1 MKKLLFAHFLKDT
14 FFFFILMTLTL
25 GLIVWVIQAVNY
37 LDFITEDGHG
47 FFVYFSY
54 TFFNFPKIIHR
65 ILPFI
70 FFVSLFY
77 QINRYELKNELI
89 VYWAA
94 GVSKLQFI
102 KVILSFSLFFMIFQ
116 IIMGS
121 YISPKGQDKARNFIR
136 NSNID
141 FFPSLF
147 QEGKFI
153 DVVQNLTIFI
163 ESEKP
168 SGTYNNIYLKE
179 ANKGLDNPSRI
190 IYAKKGYL
198 NNSNEKKYLE
208 LFNGDIVNINGS
220 KTNNFS
226 FDKINFDLSEYTS
239 KSTTFPKIQE
249 LNSKLLIKCWTYN
262 AKGKAKDL
270 KSEIFSCNKSTIEN
284 VKEEVFKRFYKPV
297 YLLLLSMIACL
308 LFFISKEN
316 KKFSLYKYIIF
327 FFGIVVIVLSELS
340 LRYASNNI
348 IGFYFFITFPL
359 FSILSLYIF
368 SFIKS
373 KINF

>member
-47 FFVYFSY
+47 FYVYFSY

-102 KVILSFSLFFMIFQ
+102 KVILGFSFFFMIFQ

-121 YISPKGQDKARNFIR
+121 YISPTGQDKARDFIR

-153 DVVQNLTIFI
+153 DVVKDLTIFI
-163 ESEKP
+163 ESERP
-168 SGTYNNIYLKE
+168 SGIYNNIYLKE
-179 ANKGLDNPSRI
+179 INKGELNSSRV
-190 IYAKKGYL
+190 IYAKKGNL
-198 NNSNEKKYLE
+198 NILNEKKYLT
-208 LFNGDIVNINGS
+208 LFNGDIVNVNGS

-239 KSTTFPKIQE
+239 KTTTFPKIQE
-249 LNSKLLIKCWTYN
+249 LNSKHLIKCLAYN
-262 AKGKAKDL
+262 ARGEAKEL
-270 KSEIFSCNKSTIEN
+270 KSKIFSCDKSRIN
-284 VKEEVFKRFYKPV
+284 NIKEEVFKRFYKPV

-316 KKFSLYKYIIF
+316 KRFTLYKYIIF
-327 FFGIVVIVLSELS
+327 FIGIVAIILSEFS

-359 FSILSLYIF
+359 FSILILYIF

>member
-14 FFFFILMTLTL
+14 FFFFILMTFSL

-54 TFFNFPKIIHR
+54 TLFNFPKIIHR

-70 FFVSLFY
+70 FFISLFY

-89 VYWAA
+89 IYWAA

-102 KVILSFSLFFMIFQ
+102 KVILGFSLFFMLVQ

-121 YISPKGQDKARNFIR
+121 YISPMGQDKARNFIR

-153 DVVQNLTIFI
+153 DVVQNLTIYI

-179 ANKGLDNPSRI
+179 VNKDSVNSSRV

-198 NNSNEKKYLE
+198 NDTKEKRYLT
-208 LFNGDIVNINGS
+208 LFDGDVVNLNDS

-239 KSTTFPKIQE
+239 KSITFPKIQE
-249 LNSKLLIKCWTYN
+249 LNSKLLIKCLAYD

-270 KSEIFSCNKSTIEN
+270 KSEIFTCGNSTIKN
-284 VKEEVFKRFYKPV
+284 VKEEVLKRFYKPL

-308 LFFISKEN
+308 IFFISKEN
-316 KKFSLYKYIIF
+316 KRFTLYKYIIF
-327 FFGIVVIVLSELS
+327 FIGIVAIIISELS

>member
-37 LDFITEDGHG
+37 LDFMTEDGHG

-54 TFFNFPKIIHR
+54 TLFNFPKVIHR

-89 VYWAA
+89 VYWSA

-121 YISPKGQDKARNFIR
+121 YISPMGQDKARNFIR

-168 SGTYNNIYLKE
+168 SGTYNNIYLKQL
-179 ANKGLDNPSRI
+179 NKGSLNSSRV

-198 NNSNEKKYLE
+198 KNSNEKNYLE
-208 LFNGDIVNINGS
+208 LFNGDIVNLNGS

-239 KSTTFPKIQE
+239 KSITFPKIQE
-249 LNSKLLIKCWTYN
+249 LNSKLLIKCLAYD

-270 KSEIFSCNKSTIEN
+270 KNEIFICSKSIIKN

-316 KKFSLYKYIIF
+316 KRFTLYKYIIF
-327 FFGIVVIVLSELS
+327 FIGITAIISSELS
-340 LRYASNNI
+340 LRYVSNNT

-368 SFIKS
+368 SFYKS

>member
-1 MKKLLFAHFLKDT
+1 
-14 FFFFILMTLTL
+14 
-25 GLIVWVIQAVNY
+25 
-37 LDFITEDGHG
+37 
-47 FFVYFSY
+47 
-54 TFFNFPKIIHR
+54 
-65 ILPFI
+65 
-70 FFVSLFY
+70 
-77 QINRYELKNELI
+77 
-89 VYWAA
+89 
-94 GVSKLQFI
+94 
-102 KVILSFSLFFMIFQ
+102 
-116 IIMGS
+116 MGS

-153 DVVQNLTIFI
+153 DVVENLTIFI

-179 ANKGLDNPSRI
+179 MNKGLDNSSRV

-198 NNSNEKKYLE
+198 KNSNEKNYLE
-208 LFNGDIVNINGS
+208 LFNGDIVNVNS
-220 KTNNFS
+220 TKTNNFS

-249 LNSKLLIKCWTYN
+249 SSSKLLIKCLAYD

-270 KSEIFSCNKSTIEN
+270 KSEIFTCSKSIIKN

-316 KKFSLYKYIIF
+316 KRFTLYKYIIF
-327 FFGIVVIVLSELS
+327 FIGITAIISSELS
-340 LRYASNNI
+340 LRYVSNNT

-368 SFIKS
+368 SFYKS

>member
-1 MKKLLFAHFLKDT
+1 MKKLLFVHFLKDT

-65 ILPFI
+65 ILPFTL
-70 FFVSLFY
+70 FVSLFY

-89 VYWAA
+89 VYWTA

-136 NSNID
+136 NSNVD

-153 DVVQNLTIFI
+153 DVVENLTIFI

-179 ANKGLDNPSRI
+179 MNKGLGNSSRV

-198 NNSNEKKYLE
+198 KSSNEKKYLE

-226 FDKINFDLSEYTS
+226 FEKINFDLSEYTS

-270 KSEIFSCNKSTIEN
+270 KSEIFSCDKSTIKN
-284 VKEEVFKRFYKPV
+284 VKEEVFKRFYKPI

>member
-327 FFGIVVIVLSELS
+327 FFGIVVIILSELS

>member
-1 MKKLLFAHFLKDT
+1 M
-14 FFFFILMTLTL
+14 
-25 GLIVWVIQAVNY
+25 V
-37 LDFITEDGHG
+37 

-54 TFFNFPKIIHR
+54 TLFNFPKIIHR

-70 FFVSLFY
+70 FFISLFY

-89 VYWAA
+89 VYWTA
-94 GVSKLQFI
+94 GVSKFQFI
-102 KVILSFSLFFMIFQ
+102 KIILGFSLLFMIFQ

-121 YISPKGQDKARNFIR
+121 YISPTGQDKARNFIR

-153 DVVQNLTIFI
+153 DVVENLTIFI

-168 SGTYNNIYLKE
+168 NGTYNNIYLKE
-179 ANKGLDNPSRI
+179 INNSLDNSSRV

-198 NNSNEKKYLE
+198 QNSNERKYLE
-208 LFNGDIVNINGS
+208 LLSGDIVNINDS

-226 FDKINFDLSEYTS
+226 FDKINFDLSDYTS

-249 LNSKLLIKCWTYN
+249 LNSKLLIKCLVYD

-270 KSEIFSCNKSTIEN
+270 KSEIFICGKSTIKS
-284 VKEEVFKRFYKPV
+284 VKEEVFKRFYKPL
-297 YLLLLSMIACL
+297 YLLLLTMIACL
-308 LFFISKEN
+308 IFFISKEN
-316 KKFSLYKYIIF
+316 KRFRLYKYIIF
-327 FFGIVVIVLSELS
+327 FIGIVTIILSELS
-340 LRYASNNI
+340 LRYATNNI
-348 IGFYFFITFPL
+348 IGFYFFIFFPL

-368 SFIKS
+368 SFIRS

>member
-1 MKKLLFAHFLKDT
+1 M
-14 FFFFILMTLTL
+14 
-25 GLIVWVIQAVNY
+25 
-37 LDFITEDGHG
+37 
-47 FFVYFSY
+47 
-54 TFFNFPKIIHR
+54 
-65 ILPFI
+65 
-70 FFVSLFY
+70 
-77 QINRYELKNELI
+77 
-89 VYWAA
+89 
-94 GVSKLQFI
+94 
-102 KVILSFSLFFMIFQ
+102 
-116 IIMGS
+116 
-121 YISPKGQDKARNFIR
+121 GQDKARNFIR

-153 DVVQNLTIFI
+153 DVVQNLTIYI

-179 ANKGLDNPSRI
+179 VNKDSVNSSRV

-198 NNSNEKKYLE
+198 NDTKEKRYLT
-208 LFNGDIVNINGS
+208 LFDGDVVNLNDS

-239 KSTTFPKIQE
+239 KSITFPKIQE
-249 LNSKLLIKCWTYN
+249 LNSKLLIKCLAYN

-270 KSEIFSCNKSTIEN
+270 KSEIFNCGKSTIKN

-316 KKFSLYKYIIF
+316 KRFTLYKYIIF
-327 FFGIVVIVLSELS
+327 FIGIVAIILSELS

-348 IGFYFFITFPL
+348 IGFYFFIIFPL

>member
-14 FFFFILMTLTL
+14 FFFFILMTFSL

-54 TFFNFPKIIHR
+54 TLFNFPKIIHR

-70 FFVSLFY
+70 FFISLFY

-89 VYWAA
+89 IYWAA

-102 KVILSFSLFFMIFQ
+102 KVILGFSLFFMLVQ

-121 YISPKGQDKARNFIR
+121 YISPMGQDKARNFIR

-153 DVVQNLTIFI
+153 DVVQNLTIYI

-179 ANKGLDNPSRI
+179 VNKDSVNSSRV

-198 NNSNEKKYLE
+198 NDTKEKRYLT
-208 LFNGDIVNINGS
+208 LFDGDVVNLNDS

-239 KSTTFPKIQE
+239 KSITFPKIQE
-249 LNSKLLIKCWTYN
+249 LNSKLLIKCLAYN

-270 KSEIFSCNKSTIEN
+270 KSEIFKCGKSTIKN

-316 KKFSLYKYIIF
+316 KRFTLYKYIIF
-327 FFGIVVIVLSELS
+327 FIGIVAIILSELS

-348 IGFYFFITFPL
+348 VGFYFFIIFPL

>member
-54 TFFNFPKIIHR
+54 TLFNFPKIIHR

-89 VYWAA
+89 VYWTA

-102 KVILSFSLFFMIFQ
+102 KVILGFSLFFMIFQ

-153 DVVQNLTIFI
+153 DVVENLTIFI

-179 ANKGLDNPSRI
+179 INKGLDNSSRV

-198 NNSNEKKYLE
+198 
-208 LFNGDIVNINGS
+208 
-220 KTNNFS
+220 
-226 FDKINFDLSEYTS
+226 
-239 KSTTFPKIQE
+239 KIQMR
-249 LNSKLLIKCWTYN
+249 K
-262 AKGKAKDL
+262 
-270 KSEIFSCNKSTIEN
+270 
-284 VKEEVFKRFYKPV
+284 
-297 YLLLLSMIACL
+297 
-308 LFFISKEN
+308 
-316 KKFSLYKYIIF
+316 
-327 FFGIVVIVLSELS
+327 
-340 LRYASNNI
+340 NI
-348 IGFYFFITFPL
+348 
-359 FSILSLYIF
+359 
-368 SFIKS
+368 
-373 KINF
+373 

>member
-1 MKKLLFAHFLKDT
+1 MNKLLFAHFLKDT

-54 TFFNFPKIIHR
+54 TLFNFPKIIHR

-70 FFVSLFY
+70 FFISLFY

-89 VYWAA
+89 VYWTA
-94 GVSKLQFI
+94 GVSKFQFI
-102 KVILSFSLFFMIFQ
+102 KIILGFSLLFMIFQ

-121 YISPKGQDKARNFIR
+121 YISPTGQDKARNFIR

-153 DVVQNLTIFI
+153 DVVENLTIFI

-168 SGTYNNIYLKE
+168 NGTYNNIYLKE
-179 ANKGLDNPSRI
+179 INNSLDNSSRV

-198 NNSNEKKYLE
+198 QNSNERKYLE
-208 LFNGDIVNINGS
+208 LLSGDIVNINDS

-226 FDKINFDLSEYTS
+226 FDKINFDLSDYTS

-249 LNSKLLIKCWTYN
+249 LNSKLLIKCLVYD

-270 KSEIFSCNKSTIEN
+270 KSEIFICGKSTIKS
-284 VKEEVFKRFYKPV
+284 VKEEVFKRFYKPL

-308 LFFISKEN
+308 IFFISKEN
-316 KKFSLYKYIIF
+316 KRFTLYKYIIF
-327 FFGIVVIVLSELS
+327 FIGIATIILSELS
-340 LRYASNNI
+340 LRYATNNI
-348 IGFYFFITFPL
+348 IGFYFFIFFPL

-368 SFIKS
+368 SFIRS

>member
-54 TFFNFPKIIHR
+54 TLFNFPKIIHR

-102 KVILSFSLFFMIFQ
+102 KVILGFSLFFMIFQ

-121 YISPKGQDKARNFIR
+121 YISPMGQDKARNFIR

-179 ANKGLDNPSRI
+179 VNKGLDNSSRV

-198 NNSNEKKYLE
+198 N
-208 LFNGDIVNINGS
+208 DI
-220 KTNNFS
+220 K
-226 FDKINFDLSEYTS
+226 
-239 KSTTFPKIQE
+239 
-249 LNSKLLIKCWTYN
+249 
-262 AKGKAKDL
+262 
-270 KSEIFSCNKSTIEN
+270 
-284 VKEEVFKRFYKPV
+284 
-297 YLLLLSMIACL
+297 
-308 LFFISKEN
+308 
-316 KKFSLYKYIIF
+316 
-327 FFGIVVIVLSELS
+327 
-340 LRYASNNI
+340 
-348 IGFYFFITFPL
+348 
-359 FSILSLYIF
+359 
-368 SFIKS
+368 
-373 KINF
+373 

>member
-89 VYWAA
+89 VYWTA

-153 DVVQNLTIFI
+153 DVVENLTIFI

-179 ANKGLDNPSRI
+179 ANKGLDNSSRV

-198 NNSNEKKYLE
+198 KNSNEKKYLE
-208 LFNGDIVNINGS
+208 LFNGDIVNVNE
-220 KTNNFS
+220 F
-226 FDKINFDLSEYTS
+226 
-239 KSTTFPKIQE
+239 
-249 LNSKLLIKCWTYN
+249 
-262 AKGKAKDL
+262 
-270 KSEIFSCNKSTIEN
+270 
-284 VKEEVFKRFYKPV
+284 
-297 YLLLLSMIACL
+297 
-308 LFFISKEN
+308 
-316 KKFSLYKYIIF
+316 
-327 FFGIVVIVLSELS
+327 
-340 LRYASNNI
+340 
-348 IGFYFFITFPL
+348 
-359 FSILSLYIF
+359 
-368 SFIKS
+368 
-373 KINF
+373 

>member
-37 LDFITEDGHG
+37 LDFVTEDGHG

-54 TFFNFPKIIHR
+54 TLFNFPKVIHR

-89 VYWAA
+89 VYWTA
-94 GVSKLQFI
+94 GVSKLQFV
-102 KVILSFSLFFMIFQ
+102 KVILGFSLFFMIFQ

-121 YISPKGQDKARNFIR
+121 YISPIGQDKARNFIR

-153 DVVQNLTIFI
+153 DVVENLTIFI
-163 ESEKP
+163 EFEKP

-179 ANKGLDNPSRI
+179 IKKGLDNSSRV
-190 IYAKKGYL
+190 IYSKKGYL
-198 NNSNEKKYLE
+198 NYRYLNLLNHLINS
-208 LFNGDIVNINGS
+208 
-220 KTNNFS
+220 
-226 FDKINFDLSEYTS
+226 
-239 KSTTFPKIQE
+239 
-249 LNSKLLIKCWTYN
+249 
-262 AKGKAKDL
+262 
-270 KSEIFSCNKSTIEN
+270 
-284 VKEEVFKRFYKPV
+284 
-297 YLLLLSMIACL
+297 
-308 LFFISKEN
+308 
-316 KKFSLYKYIIF
+316 
-327 FFGIVVIVLSELS
+327 
-340 LRYASNNI
+340 
-348 IGFYFFITFPL
+348 
-359 FSILSLYIF
+359 
-368 SFIKS
+368 
-373 KINF
+373 

>member
-54 TFFNFPKIIHR
+54 TLFNFPKIIHR

-102 KVILSFSLFFMIFQ
+102 KVILGFSLFFMIFQ

-121 YISPKGQDKARNFIR
+121 YISPMGQDKARNFIR

-179 ANKGLDNPSRI
+179 INKGLDNSSRV

-198 NNSNEKKYLE
+198 
-208 LFNGDIVNINGS
+208 
-220 KTNNFS
+220 
-226 FDKINFDLSEYTS
+226 
-239 KSTTFPKIQE
+239 KIQMR
-249 LNSKLLIKCWTYN
+249 K
-262 AKGKAKDL
+262 
-270 KSEIFSCNKSTIEN
+270 
-284 VKEEVFKRFYKPV
+284 
-297 YLLLLSMIACL
+297 
-308 LFFISKEN
+308 
-316 KKFSLYKYIIF
+316 
-327 FFGIVVIVLSELS
+327 
-340 LRYASNNI
+340 NI
-348 IGFYFFITFPL
+348 
-359 FSILSLYIF
+359 
-368 SFIKS
+368 
-373 KINF
+373 

>member
-54 TFFNFPKIIHR
+54 TLFNFPKIIHR

-270 KSEIFSCNKSTIEN
+270 KSEIFSCDKSTIKN
-284 VKEEVFKRFYKPV
+284 VKEEVFKRFYNPV